1 VGLFSKDIKTLED
14 LFLHG
19 LRDIYYAEQ
28 RIVKSLP
35 KMIENATDERLKSG
49 FEQHLRETEKQ
60 VERLEK
66 IFEMQSQEPRG
77 TQCPGMDGILKEGDE
92 IMQEV
97 EDKEVLD
104 IALVGA
110 AQAVEHYEIT
120 RYGTLMAWAKELG
133 RNDAVRILKQTL
145 DEEIATDRK
154 LSQMAEKRVNPRAES
169 GGQGA
174 RRKSSSAKA
183 KSAGSKSKRGTAG
196 RKKAASARARNGR
209 SAAKSAGKKKQA
221 ARRRA

>member
-1 VGLFSKDIKTLED
+1 MGLFSKDIKTLED

-19 LRDIYYAEQ
+19 LQDIYYAEQ

-35 KMIENATDERLKSG
+35 KMIENATDEKLKSG

-66 IFEMQSQEPRG
+66 IFEMQSREPRG

-133 RNDAVRILKQTL
+133 RNDAVRMLKQTL

-169 GGQGA
+169 GGQGTRGKA
-174 RRKSSSAKA
+174 SSAKA
-183 KSAGSKSKRGTAG
+183 KSAGSKSKQGTAG